1 MIDTVY
7 NLLLPLG
14 VPVKWNKA
22 PDIKNV
28 PSVISYHFFN
38 EDDILHGDGKGVSEG
53 GSLQVDVFS
62 KTNYTNIVNFIKVA
76 LTAAGFLFA
85 GSNDTTEN
93 LDSNTMIYHKV
104 MIFNYAER
112 KVLQNVQN

>member
-22 PDIKNV
+22 PDIKNI
-28 PSVISYHFFN
+28 PTAISYHFFN
-38 EDDILHGDGKGVSEG
+38 EGNVLHGDGKGKAKG

-62 KTNYTNIVNFIKVA
+62 KTDYTNIVNSVEA
-76 LTAAGFLFA
+76 TLTEAGFLFA

-93 LDSNTMIYHKV
+93 LDNNTMLYHKV
-104 MIFNYAER
+104 MIFNYLER
-112 KVLQNVQN
+112 MVL